1 MRDKSCAVGSKC
13 MLRRSGVQVNG
24 VRMRELSPGECVG
37 DLGLTALDEAHDHIY
52 KRECTV
58 IGTPPSPSP
67 QRVTCSPPTTE

>member
-1 MRDKSCAVGSKC
+1 M
-13 MLRRSGVQVNG
+13 RRSGVQVNG

-37 DLGLTALDEAHDHIY
+37 DLGLTALDEQHDHIY

-67 QRVTCSPPTTE
+67 THESRAPPDERMT